1 MPGQPEPVLVSV
13 VWWTKPTRITT
24 SHSPPG
30 PLVFHNYF
38 EDARFC
44 IDTRDFKIQ
53 RRDGDK
59 NAA

>member
-38 EDARFC
+38 EDAQFC

-53 RRDGDK
+53 RRHGDK